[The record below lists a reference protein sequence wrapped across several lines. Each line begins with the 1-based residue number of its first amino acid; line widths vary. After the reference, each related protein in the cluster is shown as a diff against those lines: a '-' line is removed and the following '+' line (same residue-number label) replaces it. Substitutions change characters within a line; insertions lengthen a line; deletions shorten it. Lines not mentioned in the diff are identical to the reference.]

1 MNRRRFLN
9 TLLGVSTLAGFPTVQ
24 AWAGEHRKLKHVVY
38 ELDEKD
44 PSHELAVLRN
54 VKNNLNASGPT
65 AMHIEIVIHGG
76 GINLLKNAVLDDALQ
91 EKINGLKKDGVKFRV
106 CNNTIHANKLDY
118 KNDLYGVS
126 SEDIVPSGVAY
137 LVDRQLEGWAYMHP

>member
-1 MNRRRFLN
+1 MNRRIFLN
-9 TLLGVSTLAGFPTVQ
+9 TLIGVATLAGFSTAP
-24 AWAGEHRKLKHVVY
+24 AWAGERSKLKHVVY

-65 AMHIEIVIHGG
+65 SMHIEVVVHGG

-91 EKINGLKKDGVKFRV
+91 EKISGLKKDGVKFRV
-106 CNNTIHANKLDY
+106 CNNTIHANNLNY
-118 KNDLYGVS
+118 KNDLYDVH